1 MAPSSKTAIADD
13 PTQDPDA
20 GKPSSPADLTKR
32 TWLYTFKK
40 TLREF
45 SSDGCTDLAA
55 ALTYFAVQ
63 ALFPGLLAVVS
74 LLGLFGQAK
83 NTTQQVLDL
92 VGQFASD
99 DVVTAIRGPVESLT
113 GSPAAGVTF
122 VVGVLGAIW
131 SASGY
136 VGAFGRA
143 LNRIY
148 DRSEGRPVW
157 KLRPTNLLVTVIAVV
172 LVVLAGLILVLSG
185 DIART
190 IGDFIGLGDATVD
203 VWLVVKWPVLAFIV
217 VLVVAVLYY
226 FAPNVKQPRFRWMSM
241 GALLAIAIWLVA
253 SVGFAFY
260 VANFSHYNK
269 TYGALGGV
277 IAFLLWLWITNNA
290 LLFGAEFDAET
301 ERGRELQ
308 AGIRA
313 EEDIQL
319 PPRDTKQSDKKAAKH
334 AQDVLDGMR
343 LRQASA
349 EEIRAEEEAEA
360 ERERAARESERAEK
374 STGADEEAAERDAAA
389 RKKAEHEHAEPDGTG
404 LSRRAR
410 REQERDKNPVDNP
423 ADFV

>member
-1 MAPSSKTAIADD
+1 MARTAHADIADD
-13 PTQDPDA
+13 PTRDPEDPS
-20 GKPSSPADLTKR
+20 KPDSPTDLTKR
-32 TWLYTFKK
+32 TWGYTFKK

-45 SSDGCTDLAA
+45 STDGCTDLAA
-55 ALTYFAVQ
+55 ALTYFSVQ

-74 LLGLFGQAK
+74 LLGLFGQAG
-83 NTTQQVLDL
+83 NTTKQVLDL
-92 VGQFASD
+92 VQQLGGKDIADSL
-99 DVVTAIRGPVESLT
+99 RGPVMSLT
-113 GSPAAGVTF
+113 SSPAAGVTF
-122 VVGVLGAIW
+122 VVGVVGAIW

-148 DRSEGRPVW
+148 DRTEGRPIW

-190 IGDFIGLGDATVD
+190 IGDFVGLGTAAVD
-203 VWLVVKWPVLAFIV
+203 VWLIVKWPVLAVII

-226 FAPNVKQPRFRWMSM
+226 FSPNVKQPKFRWMSM
-241 GALLAIAIWLVA
+241 GALLAILVWVIA

-308 AGIRA
+308 SGIHA

-319 PPRDTKQSDKKAAKH
+319 PPRDTRQSDKKAAKH
-334 AQDVLDGMR
+334 EEDVQDGIR
-343 LRQASA
+343 LREAS
-349 EEIRAEEEAEA
+349 EAD
-360 ERERAARESERAEK
+360 REND
-374 STGADEEAAERDAAA
+374 GDGDRDG
-389 RKKAEHEHAEPDGTG
+389 KKG
-404 LSRRAR
+404 RRSKR
-410 REQERDKNPVDNP
+410 GDKEKNPVDNP

>member
-1 MAPSSKTAIADD
+1 MARTAHADIADD
-13 PTQDPDA
+13 PTRDPEDPS
-20 GKPSSPADLTKR
+20 KPDSPTDLTKR
-32 TWLYTFKK
+32 TWGYTLKK

-45 SSDGCTDLAA
+45 STDGCTDLAA
-55 ALTYFAVQ
+55 ALTYFSVQ

-83 NTTQQVLDL
+83 NTTKQVLDL
-92 VGQFASD
+92 VGQFASHD
-99 DVVTAIRGPVESLT
+99 IVVAISGPVQSLT
-113 GSPAAGVTF
+113 SSPAAGVTF
-122 VVGVLGAIW
+122 VVGVVGAIW

-148 DRSEGRPVW
+148 DRTEGRPIW
-157 KLRPTNLLVTVIAVV
+157 KLRPTNLLVTVIAIV

-190 IGDFIGLGDATVD
+190 IGDSVGLGTAAVD
-203 VWLVVKWPVLAFIV
+203 VWLIVKWPVLAIII

-226 FAPNVKQPRFRWMSM
+226 FSPNVKQPKFRWMSM
-241 GALLAIAIWLVA
+241 GALLAIVVWVIA

-308 AGIRA
+308 SGIHA

-319 PPRDTKQSDKKAAKH
+319 PPRDTRQSDKKAAKH
-334 AQDVLDGMR
+334 EEDVQDGIR
-343 LRQASA
+343 LREAS
-349 EEIRAEEEAEA
+349 EAEA
-360 ERERAARESERAEK
+360 DRESGGGESKGRKSKRAEK
-374 STGADEEAAERDAAA
+374 E
-389 RKKAEHEHAEPDGTG
+389 
-404 LSRRAR
+404 
-410 REQERDKNPVDNP
+410 KNPVDNP